1 MRKKFNSDNGMNS
14 GKKKVFFI
22 ISAVFLLA
30 LVACAVVVRSVYEKN
45 LKPLNN
51 SDENIVVTVEPGSP
65 PSKIADTLVE
75 KEVIKSDWAF
85 EWYVRNHNYRDDLK
99 AGTYV
104 LQSSQ
109 SIPEIVEVIRSGKVA
124 TDLVTILPGKRI
136 DQIKSALVK
145 AGFTEAEVDAAL
157 NPANYQNHPAL
168 TDKPKEASLEG
179 YLYPESFQKT
189 SETTAK
195 EIVELSLDEMNRYL
209 TPDVRQGFAKQGLTV
224 HQGVIL
230 ASIVE
235 QEVSKVADKPTV
247 AQVFLKRYKDGMMLG
262 ADPTALY
269 GAIVAGQEPSL
280 FYDSPYNTR
289 MYVGLP
295 PGPIGN
301 TSESSLNAVADPS
314 ETDWLYF
321 VAGDD
326 GVTYFSKTLEE
337 HEALTKQHCVELC
350 KSY

>member
-1 MRKKFNSDNGMNS
+1 MNRNRKKQILYGFIA
-14 GKKKVFFI
+14 FFV
-22 ISAVFLLA
+22 ISLI
-30 LVACAVVVRSVYEKN
+30 ACAVIIRNVYQTN
-45 LKPLNN
+45 LNPLNN
-51 SDENIVVTVEPGSP
+51 SDSEIVVTIEPGSP
-65 PSKIADTLVE
+65 PSKIADTLVA
-75 KEVIKSDWAF
+75 KDVIKSDWAF
-85 EWYVRNHNYRDDLK
+85 EWYVRNHNYRDELK

-104 LQSSQ
+104 LKSSQ
-109 SIPEIVEVIRSGKVA
+109 SIPEIVDIIRSGKVA

-136 DQIKSALVK
+136 DQVKADLVK
-145 AGFTEAEVDAAL
+145 AGFTEAEVDLAS
-157 NPANYQNHPAL
+157 NPANYKDHPAL

-189 SETTAK
+189 AETTAQQ
-195 EIVELSLDEMNRYL
+195 IIGLSLDEMNRYL
-209 TPDVRQGFAKQGLTV
+209 TPEIRQGFAKQGLTV
-224 HQGVIL
+224 HEGITL

-235 QEVSKVADKPTV
+235 QEVSKASDKPTV
-247 AQVFLKRYKDGMMLG
+247 AQVFLKRYKTGMMLG

-269 GAIVAGQEPSL
+269 GSIIAGEEPSL

-289 MYVGLP
+289 MHAGLP

-301 TSESSLNAVADPS
+301 VSESSLKAVADPS
-314 ETDWLYF
+314 ETDWLFF